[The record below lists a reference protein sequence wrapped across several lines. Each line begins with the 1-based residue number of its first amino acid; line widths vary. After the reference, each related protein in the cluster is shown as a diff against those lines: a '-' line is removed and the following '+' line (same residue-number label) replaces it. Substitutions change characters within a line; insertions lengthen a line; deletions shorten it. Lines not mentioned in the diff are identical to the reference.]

1 MPDEKPSLNSWPLW
15 VRLERQITLS
25 RGWESENWRI
35 AEIAMEQNAPP
46 PEKEQMAHEEAS
58 HRLWLQLYRDERVA
72 YRFNLDSG
80 SPRLFVVCEALET
93 GWVPRKLT
101 ICQDVAADY
110 MDGSQPVLSIPMPE
124 AIMLWSERFIAG
136 HGDLPDPAQHKRR
149 MRQQK
154 KAAEQG
160 VSGHE

>member
-1 MPDEKPSLNSWPLW
+1 MSDEKPSLNTWPLW
-15 VRLERQITLS
+15 VRLERQITMS
-25 RGWESENWRI
+25 RGWESENWRV
-35 AEIAMEQNAPP
+35 AEVAMEPD
-46 PEKEQMAHEEAS
+46 AHES
-58 HRLWLQLYRDERVA
+58 FHRLWLQLYRDERVA

-124 AIMLWSERFIAG
+124 AIMLWAERFIAG
-136 HGDLPDPAQHKRR
+136 HGDLPDPASHKRR